1 MREEFDTPT
10 TQDIRQ
16 WRLFLASQLRR
27 SKDARRCFSGSEND
41 WKRMIRSLEN
51 PGVYENPCGDLMLPA
66 LAHSLC
72 VDVILFNTR
81 RTSAPIYPVSSTVWG
96 GSHPAEDAEDNQYQ
110 EFQEFH
116 SDTNEFWI
124 KNQTKWQ
131 IELWTLKREM
141 ETDKDHATMRESFS
155 LVPLVPL
162 RKPYILTTS
171 GLTTGRQF
179 WGRQSWVFQL

>member
-1 MREEFDTPT
+1 MIAAQIHLQCVSIKPSSDIWSLSVIINNDIVIIIITTIRIIITNINLKNYSSCQSNNSSQSFSNYNLKVTVREEFDTPT

-16 WRLFLASQLRR
+16 WRLFLTSQLRR

-81 RTSAPIYPVSSTVWG
+81 RTSAPIYPVSSTVLG
-96 GSHPAEDAEDNQYQ
+96 GQPS
-110 EFQEFH
+110 
-116 SDTNEFWI
+116 S
-124 KNQTKWQ
+124 
-131 IELWTLKREM
+131 
-141 ETDKDHATMRESFS
+141 
-155 LVPLVPL
+155 
-162 RKPYILTTS
+162 
-171 GLTTGRQF
+171 
-179 WGRQSWVFQL
+179 

>member
-110 EFQEFH
+110 EFQELH
-116 SDTNEFWI
+116 SEINEFWI
-124 KNQTKWQ
+124 KKPNQMANR
-131 IELWTLKREM
+131 TLNFEAGNGNWWGPRNHERKLLIGPE
-141 ETDKDHATMRESFS
+141 HALHWIHWHISCSCVEKYGWKT
-155 LVPLVPL
+155 V
-162 RKPYILTTS
+162 
-171 GLTTGRQF
+171 
-179 WGRQSWVFQL
+179 

>member
-72 VDVILFNTR
+72 VDVIQHEEDVGAHLPSLLHSGFPQKVRVNVKNVFLLFKGLCHQGSI
-81 RTSAPIYPVSSTVWG
+81 RTIIWLKMYDRILGKIWHLYLFTQAMLLWCY
-96 GSHPAEDAEDNQYQ
+96 
-110 EFQEFH
+110 
-116 SDTNEFWI
+116 FW
-124 KNQTKWQ
+124 NY
-131 IELWTLKREM
+131 RFC
-141 ETDKDHATMRESFS
+141 A
-155 LVPLVPL
+155 
-162 RKPYILTTS
+162 KPDIAL
-171 GLTTGRQF
+171 LLC
-179 WGRQSWVFQL
+179 VCH

>member
-81 RTSAPIYPVSSTVWG
+81 RTSAPIYPVSSTV
-96 GSHPAEDAEDNQYQ
+96 A
-110 EFQEFH
+110 FH
-116 SDTNEFWI
+116 
-124 KNQTKWQ
+124 
-131 IELWTLKREM
+131 
-141 ETDKDHATMRESFS
+141 
-155 LVPLVPL
+155 
-162 RKPYILTTS
+162 RK
-171 GLTTGRQF
+171 
-179 WGRQSWVFQL
+179 